1 MESLIAGLEQS
12 PCTYILTNTKQV
24 DSIEQLDG
32 IQLVIEK
39 QALFEN
45 HITRLYRLADC
56 PTRLK

>member
-1 MESLIAGLEQS
+1 MEQS
-12 PCTYILTNTKQV
+12 PCAYILTNTKQV